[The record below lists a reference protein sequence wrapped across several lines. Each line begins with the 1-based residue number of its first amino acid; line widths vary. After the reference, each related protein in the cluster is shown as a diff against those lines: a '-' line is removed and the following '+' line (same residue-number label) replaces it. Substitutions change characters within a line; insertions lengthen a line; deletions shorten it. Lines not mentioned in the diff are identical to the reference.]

1 MSKELTPA
9 QQAFVDAF
17 DHLLAESPVMALVMI
32 TGMFVATAV
41 GVTEAHGHDTSGEV
55 RIDGGKE
62 RDITIHAPKTDIGT
76 GF

>member
-9 QQAFVDAF
+9 QQAFNDAL
-17 DHLLAESPVMALVMI
+17 DRMLEESPSEALSII
-32 TGMFVATAV
+32 TGAFVGTVV
-41 GVTEAHGHDTSGEV
+41 GITEAYGHDTSGEV

-62 RDITIHAPKTDIGT
+62 RDITIHAPKIDIGT

>member
-17 DHLLAESPVMALVMI
+17 GPVLDEGPDIALVLI
-32 TGMFVATAV
+32 TAMFVDTTV
-41 GVTEAHGHDTSGEV
+41 GVTEANGYDTSGEI

-62 RDITIHAPKTDIGT
+62 RDITIHAPKLDIGT